1 MTCVTDGLPFFCA
14 VLCVWWCGCSKERV
28 QKIERE
34 SRAKAEKDMARI
46 NDKATPKGQFAFDTI
61 SKMYGPFSSSPQ
73 GEGRGVFDRGL
84 RMTCAFVCFC
94 VLLCVL

>member
-1 MTCVTDGLPFFCA
+1 MLTDGLAFFVCA
-14 VLCVWWCGCSKERV
+14 LFCVWSCGCSKERV

-61 SKMYGPFSSSPQ
+61 SKMY
-73 GEGRGVFDRGL
+73 ETRWVHRERGQACSTGG
-84 RMTCAFVCFC
+84 
-94 VLLCVL
+94 

>member
-1 MTCVTDGLPFFCA
+1 M
-14 VLCVWWCGCSKERV
+14 WCGCSKERV

-61 SKMYGPFSSSPQ
+61 SKMYALSVFVHR
-73 GEGRGVFDRGL
+73 GRGERRARWGFEMNG
-84 RMTCAFVCFC
+84 VCCC
-94 VLLCVL
+94 VCVAMIPAGTA